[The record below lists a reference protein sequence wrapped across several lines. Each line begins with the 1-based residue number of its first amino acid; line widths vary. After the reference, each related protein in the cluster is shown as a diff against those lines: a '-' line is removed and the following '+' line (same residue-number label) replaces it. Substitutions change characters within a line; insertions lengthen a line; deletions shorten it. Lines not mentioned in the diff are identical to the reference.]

1 MSKVLS
7 LITDY
12 KDYYMRYLQPVPDQM
27 QNISC
32 FLPSMISY
40 NARALNASSIDIM
53 ERISW
58 LNSQQSEKIAHS
70 SEHNIVNEL
79 SKFSLENK
87 TQTSAVSVLHSSLSY
102 SRISCKFNMILKLS
116 GFSGRTRVC
125 NTFSASRAGNIRK
138 QSKTGS

>member
-7 LITDY
+7 LIADY

-40 NARALNASSIDIM
+40 NARALNSSSIDIM

-58 LNSQQSEKIAHS
+58 LNSQQSEKITHS
-70 SEHNIVNEL
+70 SGHNIVNEL

-87 TQTSAVSVLHSSLSY
+87 IQTSAVSLSF
-102 SRISCKFNMILKLS
+102 I
-116 GFSGRTRVC
+116 
-125 NTFSASRAGNIRK
+125 
-138 QSKTGS
+138 